1 MDKLKQPKKLSNKK
15 LTESI
20 GYLQMNDKI
29 LLDYIV
35 KEGYSEEYGARNIKR
50 FIKNE
55 VAPVVAEA
63 LLEQKLPKKQGD
75 LYTPKIVDGKLTIVN
90 IETEPR
96 NQAAG

>member
-35 KEGYSEEYGARNIKR
+35 KYIEWKGDKEGFTKYLEELKS
-50 FIKNE
+50 
-55 VAPVVAEA
+55 
-63 LLEQKLPKKQGD
+63 KQS
-75 LYTPKIVDGKLTIVN
+75 P
-90 IETEPR
+90 
-96 NQAAG
+96 